1 MNNLKL
7 AITSVLCSFILL
19 SCQFV
24 KEKNVSK
31 HLSIEAEKT
40 EIPRIEAN
48 FDYLFSEFDKAF
60 STTAFLPNNLDNNS
74 STNFKKASHVF
85 EGRLTISGKPT
96 FKQNYGTIGD
106 LPKGYEQWPE
116 FSYEFIQ
123 DAGRLIPVNRGHG
136 FIGKGAWS
144 ITAGVGSVW
153 DEASDNGY
161 SRAAFPY
168 TIKEN
173 NANCEVN
180 GLATFLFKS
189 DGTISN
195 VQVQNV
201 AETCLF
207 YGFEFYGTMSAQYS
221 AYPIDKK
228 QQAIQERDKEE
239 AARIPTKPLS
249 SLAIDFPG
257 VNLAN
262 YGYAIAPESL
272 NGYSIL
278 VNGINYV
285 DGCTTRYGT
294 HPYCTEKT
302 IGIYSFTKT
311 IHGFLVVAAL
321 EKKYP
326 GFKKQLIKDL
336 VPECS
341 DTRWNNVTIEHALD
355 MATGNYQSA
364 SFSKDEGSAAI
375 IENYFIPTTRAKR
388 ADFACNGWPQQVPP
402 GTYSVYHTTDTEL
415 LGYAATQFIKDKEGK
430 NVEAFN
436 DILIPLYN
444 QIGLS
449 HYIRGTQRTTD
460 TNEAWAG
467 YGLSATLNDVVRVA
481 QYIRDEG
488 ISGGM
493 LDATMVNEV
502 LSGNNSGLPSNA
514 SNLNY
519 DNGFWRLHVGALT
532 DMSACGST
540 TQAPMLSGFG
550 GHTSLILPK
559 VIITQM
565 TDSGALGITRTIND
579 VFNHINNECPSYL

>member
-1 MNNLKL
+1 MLKL
-7 AITSVLCSFILL
+7 FFTLSLVAFILL
-19 SCQFV
+19 SCQSVIV
-24 KEKNVSK
+24 KEVPNLTSVG
-31 HLSIEAEKT
+31 AEKAEAT
-40 EIPRIEAN
+40 RSEAN
-48 FDYLFSEFDKAF
+48 FDYLFSTLDKTF
-60 STTAFLPNNLDNNS
+60 STKAFLPINS
-74 STNFKKASHVF
+74 STPQRNNFLKASNVF
-85 EGRLTISGKPT
+85 EGKLIISGRPT
-96 FKQNYGTIGD
+96 FKQNYGTFAD
-106 LPKGYEQWPE
+106 LPTGYEQWPE

-123 DAGRLIPVNRGHG
+123 DSGRLIPLDRGHG

-153 DEASDNGY
+153 DETDDNGY

-168 TIKEN
+168 TIKEK

-189 DGTISN
+189 DGAISN

-228 QQAIQERDKEE
+228 QQVIQERDKEE

-249 SLAIDFPG
+249 ALAIDFPG

-278 VNGINYV
+278 VNGINYF

-326 GFKKQLIKDL
+326 GFKKLLIKDL

-341 DTRWNNVTIEHALD
+341 DTRWDNVTIEHALD
-355 MATGNYQSA
+355 MATGNYLSA

-415 LGYAATQFIKDKEGK
+415 LGYAATQFIKNKLGDNSG
-430 NVEAFN
+430 AFN

-493 LDATMVNEV
+493 LDATMINEV
-502 LSGNNSGLPSNA
+502 LSGKNMGLPSNV
-514 SNLNY
+514 SHLNY
-519 DNGFWRLHVGALT
+519 DNGLWRLHVGALS
-532 DMSACGST
+532 DMSACGSE

-550 GHTSLILPK
+550 GHTSLILPN

-565 TDSGALGITRTIND
+565 TDSGALGITRTVND
-579 VFNHINNECPSYL
+579 VFNHISNECP